1 MKYLISYLEVPIE
14 YQLENWENSKLKDNM
29 WLTSKPLY
37 KTIEIEFT
45 QLHDLIK
52 SDYRQYSPFEF
63 AGGRK
68 KSENW
73 NNDNQNLLVLDIDD
87 GLTITEAKE
96 MFKEYKY
103 LIATTKSH
111 QVEKKGL
118 KCDRFRVILTSSD
131 IPKGDEYFEFTKILE
146 KKYPFI
152 DTQVNTKTGAF
163 LGSAECE
170 YWYNDG
176 KEFNCKELIDIQR
189 KIDKATFKQTQA
201 NPSKPKQTKSRPQA
215 TYSNEI
221 DTQQIKS
228 RLTREIVA
236 DIVSSCGFEVNR
248 KFMFK
253 YRPDERTPSAS
264 ISPDLLIKDFGS
276 DLSTDSIG
284 FVQETKQMNFKEAC
298 DYVGSFVGI
307 THVRNDNINMAV
319 L

>member
-1 MKYLISYLEVPIE
+1 MKYLINYLEVPLD
-14 YQLENWENSKLKDNM
+14 YQLEKWENSKLKDNM
-29 WLTSKPLY
+29 FLTAEPLY
-37 KTIEIEFT
+37 QTKEIEFT
-45 QLHDLIK
+45 ELHNLIK
-52 SDYRQYSPFEF
+52 SDYRQYTPFEF
-63 AGGRK
+63 MGGK
-68 KSENW
+68 KRSENW
-73 NNDNQNLLVLDIDD
+73 SNENQNLLILDVDD
-87 GLTITEAKE
+87 GLTIAEAKD

-118 KCDRFRVILTSSD
+118 KCDRFRVI
-131 IPKGDEYFEFTKILE
+131 IPSLNIPRGSEYFEFTKILE
-146 KKYPFI
+146 NKYPFI

-163 LGSAECE
+163 LGSADCE
-170 YWYNDG
+170 YWYNNG
-176 KEFNCKELIDIQR
+176 KDFNCRELIDIQR

-201 NPSKPKQTKSRPQA
+201 NTSKAKQKVSKPQA

-221 DTQQIKS
+221 DTQAIKS
-228 RLTREIVA
+228 RLTRETVA

-284 FVQETKQMNFKEAC
+284 FVQETKQMNFKDAC
-298 DYVGSFVGI
+298 EYVGSYVGI
-307 THVRNDNINMAV
+307 THIQNDNINMAV